1 MYMCVYRGKQ
11 YMGWKMIREKHK
23 ELKDRDLQ
31 PPSYYR
37 NRRSSNRTSDTKT
50 DSYSSTRYRDGKD
63 TRGSSREKDRERDR
77 DRDRDRPRDRER
89 GGERSARDGSRE
101 RTHRR
106 DSRDRDR
113 RRDGGGDRDRD
124 RGRRS
129 RSRSHDKRN
138 APLTSYPNTTATANN
153 GSRKPASSDYI
164 YSRNEPVVDIKRSFH
179 PASTAPLSTV
189 SIVSSRGRV
198 DEGPE
203 EGEC

>member
-1 MYMCVYRGKQ
+1 MYNPLYVCRGKQ

-37 NRRSSNRTSDTKT
+37 NRRSSNRASDTKT
-50 DSYSSTRYRDGKD
+50 DSYSNTRYRDGKD

-101 RTHRR
+101 RAHRR

-113 RRDGGGDRDRD
+113 RRDGGDRDRD

-129 RSRSHDKRN
+129 RSRSHDKRS
-138 APLTSYPNTTATANN
+138 APLTTTNN

-164 YSRNEPVVDIKRSFH
+164 YSRNEPMVDIKRSFH
-179 PASTAPLSTV
+179 PATTALLSTV
-189 SIVSSRGRV
+189 SSSIVSRGRV